1 VEGDFTMKY
10 YIKKTERG
18 LLFKNGDYVKSLD
31 PGKYSFLSFLNYKVV
46 ILDITN
52 QRFDVNFDLDILM
65 DDDKLLSELDIIDVK
80 DNELVLH
87 YINGKLSNIYE
98 TGKYA
103 FWKIHKKNEFKIIDM
118 TEPEVSEDIVLD
130 LFSDNN
136 LYNQVLRDKF
146 TEVYVAPYEK
156 AVIFYNNNFVKILD
170 AGRYFYWT
178 KYINVTS
185 ENIDMRQNQLDICG
199 QEIMTADKV
208 TLRLN
213 FFCQYKVTDVLKVT
227 LEIKNYVKQ
236 VYILIQLILRE
247 YIGTIRLDDLLKMKQ
262 EIGYYVLSKLKEKE
276 SEMGIEFIYAG
287 IKDVILP
294 GEIKDI
300 LNTVLLAEKK
310 AQANVITRREEIAS
324 TRSLLNTAKLM
335 DENKTLYKLKE
346 LEHIEKICEKVGNIS
361 LNGGGN
367 VLERLNELF

>member
-1 VEGDFTMKY
+1 MKY

>member
-1 VEGDFTMKY
+1 MKY

-18 LLFKNGDYVKSLD
+18 LLFRNGDYIKSLD
-31 PGKYSFLSFLNYKVV
+31 PGKYSFLSFLKYKVV
-46 ILDITN
+46 ILDVTK
-52 QRFDVNFDLDILM
+52 QRFNVKFDLDILK
-65 DDDKLLSELDIIDVK
+65 DDEKLLSELDIIDVK
-80 DNELVLH
+80 NNELVLH
-87 YINGKLSNIYE
+87 YIDGKLSNIYE

-103 FWKIHKKNEFKIIDM
+103 FWNIHKKNKFKVIDM
-118 TEPEVSEDIVLD
+118 MEPEVSKNVESNI
-130 LFSDNN
+130 FNSKNIFHPK
-136 LYNQVLRDKF
+136 LRDKF
-146 TEVYVAPYEK
+146 VEIHVQPYEK
-156 AVIFYNNNFVKILD
+156 VLLFYNNTFKTILG
-170 AGRYFYWT
+170 AGRYYYWT
-178 KYINVTS
+178 KYVDVTAQS
-185 ENIDMRQNQLDICG
+185 IDMRQCQLDMTG

-213 FFCQYKVTDVLKVT
+213 FFCQYKVKDVMKAT
-227 LEIKNYVKQ
+227 LEIKNYVNQ
-236 VYILIQLILRE
+236 IYILVQLILRE
-247 YIGTIRLDDLLKMKQ
+247 YVGTIKLDELLKMKQ
-262 EIGYYVLSKLKEKE
+262 EIGDYVLSRLKEKE

-294 GEIKDI
+294 GDIKDI

-310 AQANVITRREEIAS
+310 AQANVITRREEVAS

-346 LEHIEKICEKVGNIS
+346 LEHIEKICEKIGSIS